1 MTSYAGKPKTPEEE
15 RAYIVET
22 LTKTID
28 KALNGD
34 VHIKDADVG
43 FILMVIAPQDDN
55 SERCYLSMNLRQ
67 RDAIES
73 METAIDA
80 LLHAIERMRPN

>member
-1 MTSYAGKPKTPEEE
+1 MTSYAGKPKTLMEE

-28 KALNGD
+28 RALNGD
-34 VHIKDADVG
+34 VHIKGADVG
-43 FILMVIAPQDDN
+43 FVLLVLCPEGEEE
-55 SERCYLSMNLRQ
+55 ERCYLTMNLRQ

-73 METAIDA
+73 IETAIEA
-80 LLHAIERMRPN
+80 LEIAIERMRPN